1 MKKLVGKE
9 LVGREAGGKEPVGKG
24 VPWGF
29 VVLAVVA
36 LAVVAF
42 AALQFLAP
50 SPQRSL
56 GDYYAGVGVLPP
68 LLLNHSG
75 EGFSFAY
82 PAGYSLEFDNSS
94 APVFVVS
101 AGAPPYLEVISF
113 SRADGFT
120 DGDVVAVKNSFNS
133 SEVKL
138 FEKAVVGGVP
148 VAFLNAVVE
157 EEGMLLAYH
166 RQAFFNCGSFTVVAT
181 GFVPPG
187 LEGDLPLVDAAV
199 RSVRCEAG

>member
-1 MKKLVGKE
+1 MKKQ
-9 LVGREAGGKEPVGKG
+9 VGREPVARAVVGKG

-29 VVLAVVA
+29 VALAVVA
-36 LAVVAF
+36 LVVAVF
-42 AALQFLAP
+42 AAVQFFAP

-56 GDYYAGVGVLPP
+56 GDFYSGVGVLPP
-68 LLLNHSG
+68 LLLNYSA
-75 EGFSFAY
+75 EGFSFTY

-101 AGAPPYLEVISF
+101 AGAPPYLEVVSF
-113 SRADGFT
+113 ARADGFT
-120 DGDVVAVKNSFNS
+120 GADVVAVRDSFNS

-138 FEKAVVGGVP
+138 FEKVVLGGVQ

-157 EEGMLLAYH
+157 EEGVVLAYH
-166 RQAFFNCGSFTVVAT
+166 RQAFFDCGGFMVVAT

-199 RSVRCEAG
+199 RSVRC